1 MPLKLI
7 KQAIDY
13 LKKKSRCRFCGS
25 RFTEN
30 SFLLLASTIITPDAD
45 GAGLF
50 YVICPKCFAQA
61 FTMVETTSVLGKLQE
76 ELMRVQ
82 TKITSQAITSNDILD
97 MHNFLKNWNGDVRE
111 LFKEI

>member
-13 LKKKSRCRFCGS
+13 LRKKSKCQFCGS

-30 SFLLLASTIITPDAD
+30 SFLLVASTVITPDAD

-50 YVICPKCFAQA
+50 LVICPNCFAQA
-61 FTMVETTSVLGKLQE
+61 SMMVETASVLGKLQQKS
-76 ELMRVQ
+76 MQ
-82 TKITSQAITSNDILD
+82 QSITANDVLD
-97 MHNFLKNWNGDVRE
+97 MHNFLKSWNGDVRE

>member
-1 MPLKLI
+1 MPFKLI
-7 KQAIDY
+7 KQAIAY
-13 LKKKSRCRFCGS
+13 LRRKSKCKFCGS

-50 YVICPKCFAQA
+50 YVICPNCFAQA
-61 FTMVETTSVLGKLQE
+61 FMMIETTSLLGKLQRE
-76 ELMRVQ
+76 SMQ
-82 TKITSQAITSNDILD
+82 AQSITANDVLD
-97 MHNFLKNWNGDVRE
+97 MHNFLKSWNGDVKE